1 MQVMNFTFIHDGK
14 QWIVWDEEIKASGR
28 DLAELDSNLRSE
40 LGSLYEFQP
49 GTRLEVKMDF
59 DYSTIPEWMKEYQP
73 YYIHRNVEFT
83 F

>member
-1 MQVMNFTFIHDGK
+1 MQVMNLTFIHDGTK
-14 QWIVWDEEIKASGR
+14 WIVWDEGIKASGR
-28 DLAELDSNLRSE
+28 DLAELDTNLRSE
-40 LGSLYEFQP
+40 LNNIYKFKP
-49 GTRLEVKMDF
+49 GTQLEVKMDF